1 MTIRYIYSFIV
12 LLLLLGCKSL
22 IAVTEGEEISS
33 PSFSMDNISSPE
45 VSNNNLDL
53 ELSDTKFKRE
63 AEALLKSEKKNLE
76 DYYKNYL
83 DSVRTK
89 LLDSG
94 TVKIK
99 GYEDFLVDILSD
111 EIKNDTVYL
120 SNLYTETN
128 NKGTPLSFQYD
139 ALQNDI
145 FFFEI
150 ECMSLNGLSK
160 LIFGG
165 VDIEFL
171 EGDQTRFQ
179 HFNLSK
185 QDKVSGSFKV
195 IADNP
200 VVFNIVK
207 KGYSKASLKVNIKKI
222 LGTNLIV
229 ERTKD
234 SIEEVRTVIR
244 EISDTLYHLIDDKQ
258 YTLAPQLDLTKG
270 HEVEIPMIVNELD
283 NVIGWG
289 FWVGLNNLDSEN
301 YRKLSEI
308 IAEEPLMLFA
318 KTELTKTAS
327 RFSLPHSDVENLRV
341 KFLNNSQDTLSLN
354 SFETYRFFKSD
365 SLSNKRKGKLT
376 IKNNSKLYDHLIT
389 LKSIAVNIKKS
400 KIQEEQISYKR
411 NEYITI
417 SLIK

>member
-1 MTIRYIYSFIV
+1 MINRFIYSFTV

-22 IAVTEGEEISS
+22 VAVTDGEEISAS
-33 PSFSMDNISSPE
+33 SFSIDNISSPE
-45 VSNNNLDL
+45 VTKNNLDL

-128 NKGTPLSFQYD
+128 NKGNPLSFQYD

-160 LIFGG
+160 LISGG

-185 QDKVSGSFKV
+185 KDKVSGSFKV

-200 VVFNIVK
+200 VVFNIIK

-354 SFETYRFFKSD
+354 SFDTYRFFKSD
-365 SLSNKRKGKLT
+365 SLSNKSKGKLT

>member
-1 MTIRYIYSFIV
+1 MIIKYIYSFIV

-22 IAVTEGEEISS
+22 VAVTDGEEIPAS
-33 PSFSMDNISSPE
+33 SFSLDNISSPE
-45 VSNNNLDL
+45 ASNSNLNL

-63 AEALLKSEKKNLE
+63 AEALIKSEKKNLE

-150 ECMSLNGLSK
+150 ECMRLNGLSK
-160 LIFGG
+160 LVFGG
-165 VDIEFL
+165 VDVEFL
-171 EGDQTRFQ
+171 EGEQTRFQ

-207 KGYSKASLKVNIKKI
+207 KGYSKASLKVTIKKV

-244 EISDTLYHLIDDKQ
+244 EISDTLYHLIDEKQ

-270 HEVEIPMIVNELD
+270 HEVEIPLIVNELD

-289 FWVGLNNLDSEN
+289 FWIGLNKSDSEN
-301 YRKLSEI
+301 YRKLSEV
-308 IAEEPLMLFA
+308 IAEEPLLLFA

-327 RFSLPHSDVENLRV
+327 GFSLPHSDVENLKV
-341 KFLNNSQDTLSLN
+341 KFFNNSQDTLSLN
-354 SFETYRFFKSD
+354 SFDTYRFFKSD
-365 SLSNKRKGKLT
+365 SLSNKSKGKLT
-376 IKNNSKLYDHLIT
+376 IKNNSKLYDQLIT

>member
-1 MTIRYIYSFIV
+1 MIIKYIYSFIV

-22 IAVTEGEEISS
+22 VVVTDGEEIPPS
-33 PSFSMDNISSPE
+33 SFSLDNISSPE
-45 VSNNNLDL
+45 VSNSNLNL

-63 AEALLKSEKKNLE
+63 AEALINSEKKNLE

-94 TVKIK
+94 KVKIK

-128 NKGTPLSFQYD
+128 NKGAPLSFQYD

-150 ECMSLNGLSK
+150 ECMRLNGFSK

-185 QDKVSGSFKV
+185 QEKVSGSFKV

-207 KGYSKASLKVNIKKI
+207 KGYSNASLKVTIKKV

-244 EISDTLYHLIDDKQ
+244 EISDTLYHLIDEKQ

-270 HEVEIPMIVNELD
+270 HEVEIPLIVNELD

-289 FWVGLNNLDSEN
+289 FWIGLNKSDSEN

-308 IAEEPLMLFA
+308 LAEEPLLLFA

-327 RFSLPHSDVENLRV
+327 AFSLPYSEVENLKV
-341 KFLNNSQDTLSLN
+341 KFFNNSQDSLSLN
-354 SFETYRFFKSD
+354 SFDTYQFFKSD
-365 SLSNKRKGKLT
+365 SLSNKSKGKLT

-417 SLIK
+417 SLVK